1 MVVTTC
7 EECLK
12 IGSMS
17 RRVNFFHYV
26 RVPHLKD
33 EDSLQWFT
41 EEIELLVDAVQN
53 HFKVIIDD
61 QKLESAIVLQDR
73 IAKKMRE
80 IYMSRW
86 DKEIRVAGSE
96 IMSLSVAEGSL
107 SLLI

>member
-1 MVVTTC
+1 
-7 EECLK
+7 
-12 IGSMS
+12 MS